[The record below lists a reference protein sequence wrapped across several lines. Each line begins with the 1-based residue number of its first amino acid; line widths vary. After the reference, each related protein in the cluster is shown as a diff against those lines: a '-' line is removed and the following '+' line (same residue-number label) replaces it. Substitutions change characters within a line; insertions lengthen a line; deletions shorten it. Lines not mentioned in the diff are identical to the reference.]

1 MTRMARLKR
10 HAAAIERCT
19 ARALGAASEI
29 WHDMPARWI
38 ALVLLACLWLAA
50 ALTEPAFLPLAAAS
64 AVVLRFRLRHRP
76 VERFDDW
83 L

>member
-1 MTRMARLKR
+1 MTRMARQQR
-10 HAAAIERCT
+10 HAAAIDRL
-19 ARALGAASEI
+19 RSRLAAAAHEI
-29 WHDMPARWI
+29 WHDPPARSI
-38 ALVLLACLWLAA
+38 ALVLVAFLWLAV
-50 ALTEPAFLPLAAAS
+50 ALTEPAFLPLAAAA